1 MSEKILGVLGGMG
14 PAASAEFL
22 KILAEKY
29 PARKDQDHPVI
40 YMISDPKI
48 PDRGSAIAGEGEN
61 PEPYIRKDME
71 KLIGWGADILAVPC
85 NTAHYFIDRF
95 RDEIKVPVAHIIEAT
110 VDASIKSSPEGAWMI
125 STIGTARSGL
135 YQKVAADRNYRLV
148 VPPMEVQNKI
158 QETIIC
164 VKSGNMEMAARS
176 IEDAVKKL
184 WSIEDLPI
192 ITACTELPLAYNASD
207 LPKDKNISS
216 LDALADAC
224 IDLLTE

>member
-29 PARKDQDHPVI
+29 PAEKDQDHPVV
-40 YMISDPKI
+40 YMISDPKM
-48 PDRGSAIAGEGEN
+48 PDRGSAIEGRGED
-61 PEPYIRKDME
+61 PEPYIRRNME

-95 RDEIKVPVAHIIEAT
+95 RDEIKVPLVHIIEAT
-110 VDASIKSSPEGAWMI
+110 VDASIKSSPKGAWMI
-125 STIGTARSGL
+125 STVGTARSGL
-135 YQKVAADRNYRLV
+135 YQKVAADKNYRLV
-148 VPPMEVQNKI
+148 IPPEDVQSRI
-158 QETIIC
+158 QEIIIC
-164 VKSGNMEMAARS
+164 VKSGNMKMAARS

-192 ITACTELPLAYNASD
+192 ITACTELPLAYDASD

-216 LDALADAC
+216 LDALAEAC
-224 IDLLTE
+224 INILTE

>member
-1 MSEKILGVLGGMG
+1 
-14 PAASAEFL
+14 
-22 KILAEKY
+22 
-29 PARKDQDHPVI
+29 
-40 YMISDPKI
+40 
-48 PDRGSAIAGEGEN
+48 
-61 PEPYIRKDME
+61 
-71 KLIGWGADILAVPC
+71 
-85 NTAHYFIDRF
+85 
-95 RDEIKVPVAHIIEAT
+95 
-110 VDASIKSSPEGAWMI
+110 
-125 STIGTARSGL
+125 
-135 YQKVAADRNYRLV
+135 
-148 VPPMEVQNKI
+148 MEVQNKI

>member
-22 KILAEKY
+22 KILAEKF
-29 PARKDQDHPVI
+29 PAEKDQDHPVV

-48 PDRGSAIAGEGEN
+48 PDRGSAIAGEGED
-61 PEPYIRKDME
+61 PEPYIRKNME

-95 RDEIKVPVAHIIEAT
+95 RDEIKVPLVHIIEAT
-110 VDASIKSSPEGAWMI
+110 VDASVKNSPEGAWMI
-125 STIGTARSGL
+125 STMGTARSGL
-135 YQKVAADRNYRLV
+135 YQKVAADRHYRLV
-148 VPPMEVQNKI
+148 VPPEDVQGRI
-158 QETIIC
+158 QETIIY
-164 VKSGNMEMAARS
+164 VKSGNMEKAARS

-192 ITACTELPLAYNASD
+192 ITACTELPLAYDVSD

-216 LDALADAC
+216 LDALAEAC
-224 IDLLTE
+224 IKILTD

>member
-29 PARKDQDHPVI
+29 PAEKDQDHPVV
-40 YMISDPKI
+40 YMISDPKM
-48 PDRGSAIAGEGEN
+48 PDRGSAIEGRGED
-61 PEPYIRKDME
+61 PEPYIRRNME

-95 RDEIKVPVAHIIEAT
+95 RDEIKVPLVHIIEAT
-110 VDASIKSSPEGAWMI
+110 VDASIKSSPKGAWMI
-125 STIGTARSGL
+125 STVGTARSGL
-135 YQKVAADRNYRLV
+135 YQKVAADKNYRLV
-148 VPPMEVQNKI
+148 IPPEDVQSRI

-164 VKSGNMEMAARS
+164 VKSGNMEKAARS

-192 ITACTELPLAYNASD
+192 ITACTELPLAYDASD

-216 LDALADAC
+216 LDALAEAC
-224 IDLLTE
+224 INILTE

>member
-29 PARKDQDHPVI
+29 PAEKDQDHPVV

-48 PDRGSAIAGEGEN
+48 PDRGSAIEGNGED
-61 PEPYIRKDME
+61 PSPYLINDLE
-71 KLIGWGADILAVPC
+71 KLIGWGAELLAVPC

-95 RDEIKVPVAHIIEAT
+95 RDRIGVPIVHIIEAT
-110 VDASIKSSPEGAWMI
+110 VEASMKKSPKGAWMI
-125 STIGTARSGL
+125 STMGTARSGL
-135 YQKVAADRNYRLV
+135 YQKAAADRGYRLMI
-148 VPPMEVQNKI
+148 PPEDVRKEI
-158 QETIIC
+158 QKAIVF
-164 VKSGNMEMAARS
+164 VKSGKMEDAARA
-176 IEDAVKKL
+176 IERVAAKL
-184 WSIEDLPI
+184 WEIEDLPI
-192 ITACTELPLAYNASD
+192 VTACTELPLAYYASD

-224 IDLLTE
+224 IKALTE

>member
-1 MSEKILGVLGGMG
+1 
-14 PAASAEFL
+14 
-22 KILAEKY
+22 
-29 PARKDQDHPVI
+29 
-40 YMISDPKI
+40 
-48 PDRGSAIAGEGEN
+48 
-61 PEPYIRKDME
+61 
-71 KLIGWGADILAVPC
+71 
-85 NTAHYFIDRF
+85 
-95 RDEIKVPVAHIIEAT
+95 
-110 VDASIKSSPEGAWMI
+110 MI

-184 WSIEDLPI
+184 WSIEDLP
-192 ITACTELPLAYNASD
+192 LAYNASD